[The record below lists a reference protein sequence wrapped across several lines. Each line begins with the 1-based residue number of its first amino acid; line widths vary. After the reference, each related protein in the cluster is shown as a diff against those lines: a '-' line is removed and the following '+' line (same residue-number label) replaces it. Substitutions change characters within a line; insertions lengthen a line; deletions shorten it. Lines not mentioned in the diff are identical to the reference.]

1 METVSRFA
9 KWAVLGCLIAG
20 AAALLAVVIVYYQQ
34 EQRSDSLR
42 HKWDLVFAAL
52 KDKKRA
58 SEQVA
63 ALEKIAEDPEI
74 KGSWVHAFILM
85 ELGRS
90 YLEDAGNVKLYK
102 DERNAALDKA
112 TKLFELLATNEPFKS
127 NQTYGPAAAQNAALA
142 YEQARKYD
150 QAIKLLNDQLASDG
164 MEAHYLYNPMLAQ
177 LGRNYWLR
185 SLNEAP
191 GSKEYESDRES
202 ARKKLTDALRSITKA
217 ERPEKWRETAEYVKS
232 LVDKPGK
239 ALPDGKAPPEKP
251 RAAEKVENKA
261 APAPVPAPGDA
272 KAATPVPADAKAA
285 PAPVPA
291 PGDAKAAT
299 PVPADAKAA
308 PAPANADK
316 KDEPKK
322 DEPKKDEKAKDDK
335 DKKSELKKDGA
346 KDSGEAEIP
355 NLDGDP
361 SAVPASASG
370 HLTFAQIQ
378 KALKEGRPAFC
389 GCPRCAGGTAVPAAA
404 RIAQ

>member
-1 METVSRFA
+1 
-9 KWAVLGCLIAG
+9 
-20 AAALLAVVIVYYQQ
+20 
-34 EQRSDSLR
+34 
-42 HKWDLVFAAL
+42 
-52 KDKKRA
+52 
-58 SEQVA
+58 
-63 ALEKIAEDPEI
+63 
-74 KGSWVHAFILM
+74 
-85 ELGRS
+85 
-90 YLEDAGNVKLYK
+90 
-102 DERNAALDKA
+102 
-112 TKLFELLATNEPFKS
+112 
-127 NQTYGPAAAQNAALA
+127 
-142 YEQARKYD
+142 
-150 QAIKLLNDQLASDG
+150 
-164 MEAHYLYNPMLAQ
+164 
-177 LGRNYWLR
+177 
-185 SLNEAP
+185 LNEAP